1 MNIVP
6 QITNFIALYFLLL
19 FIFSAMGISVYS
31 NIKLQ
36 DFVNDKNN
44 FHSIGMAI
52 LFLFRCATGEDWNK
66 IMHELT
72 NGADKIDC
80 ISD

>member
-31 NIKLQ
+31 
-36 DFVNDKNN
+36 
-44 FHSIGMAI
+44 
-52 LFLFRCATGEDWNK
+52 
-66 IMHELT
+66 
-72 NGADKIDC
+72 
-80 ISD
+80 